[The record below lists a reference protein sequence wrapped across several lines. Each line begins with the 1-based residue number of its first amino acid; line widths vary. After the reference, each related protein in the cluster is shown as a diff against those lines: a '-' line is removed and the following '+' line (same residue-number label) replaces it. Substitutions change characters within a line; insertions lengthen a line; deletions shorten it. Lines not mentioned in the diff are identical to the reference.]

1 MVQVKAL
8 TGDHKIADWWEDIPH
23 QVISQLGD
31 QPVFWVQPINAT
43 TDNNINILHRNIMF
57 PLKTSEEADVKET
70 GDEQNT
76 ALMRAN
82 LLMDIHFDN

>member
-1 MVQVKAL
+1 M
-8 TGDHKIADWWEDIPH
+8 ADQWEDIPH

-31 QPVFWVQPINAT
+31 QPVFRVQPINAT
-43 TDNNINILHRNIMF
+43 TDNNIKILHRNMLF
-57 PLKTSEEADVKET
+57 PLKTSEEADIKET

-82 LLMDIHFDN
+82 LLIYPF